1 MIEVVNV
8 SKSYKRRA
16 SRELAAKRLHDA
28 IRSKPAQNEFWA
40 LRNISFR
47 VPSGER
53 LGIVGGNGAGK
64 STLLSVIAG
73 VTVPSAGE
81 VRTTGRLSALLE
93 LGAGFHPDLTGRE
106 NAITYAA
113 LVGLKR
119 REALER
125 LGSIVEFSE
134 LEGFI
139 DQPLRTYSS
148 GMTSRLAFSV
158 AAHVDPEVL
167 ILDEVMAVGDGG
179 FQEKCRARIE
189 AMSKRGITL
198 LLVSHSLTSVTELCD
213 RALWISNGE
222 LVDDGPAAVVVEKYQ
237 KSITDGAAT
246 RFH

>member
-1 MIEVVNV
+1 VIEVVEV

-28 IRSKPAQNEFWA
+28 LRSKPAQNEFWA
-40 LRNISFR
+40 LRNISFCVR
-47 VPSGER
+47 SGEK
-53 LGIVGGNGAGK
+53 LGIIGGNGAGK
-64 STLLSVIAG
+64 STLLSIIAG
-73 VTVPSAGE
+73 VTAPSAGR
-81 VRTTGRLSALLE
+81 VRTSGRLSALLE

-113 LVGLKR
+113 LVGLTR
-119 REALER
+119 REALAR
-125 LGSIVEFSE
+125 LDAIVEFSE
-134 LEGFI
+134 LQGFI

-189 AMSKRGITL
+189 AMSQKGITL
-198 LLVSHSLTSVTELCD
+198 LLVSHSLSSVMELCD
-213 RALWISNGE
+213 RALWITNGE
-222 LVDDGPAAVVVEKYQ
+222 LVDDGPAAVVAERYQ
-237 KSITDGAAT
+237 KSITDGCST
-246 RFH
+246 SFH

>member
-1 MIEVVNV
+1 MIEVTDI
-8 SKSYKRRA
+8 SKFYKRRA

-28 IRSKPAQNEFWA
+28 IRKPAQKEFWA
-40 LRNISFR
+40 LRNISFS
-47 VPSGER
+47 VGNGEKV
-53 LGIVGGNGAGK
+53 GIVGGNGAGK
-64 STLLSVIAG
+64 STLLSIIAG
-73 VTVPSAGE
+73 VTAPSAGR
-81 VRTTGRLSALLE
+81 VRASGRLSALLE

-125 LGSIVEFSE
+125 LDSIVEFSE

-148 GMTSRLAFSV
+148 GMTSRLAISV
-158 AAHVDPEVL
+158 ASHVDPEVL

-189 AMSKRGITL
+189 AMAQKGITL
-198 LLVSHSLTSVTELCD
+198 LLVSHSLSSVTAFCN

-222 LVDDGPAAVVVEKYQ
+222 LVDDGPAPAVIERYQ
-237 KSITDGAAT
+237 KSITDGSSS